1 MQAPSPCP
9 CPPLR
14 THQRRTQAGE
24 PTRAL
29 LVTRGPVDLSDSRQL
44 PAFLATASAARA
56 LGATVA
62 RRSAVRLPTGV
73 GVGLGLGLGLGL
85 RLRLRLA
92 RVRPY
97 KILRLDARIA
107 EPRAPNGMA
116 PAHER
121 ELLHTVDAEP
131 DVAAPFAL
139 VLEAVAG
146 SPTEWMWLHARGDAR
161 ETCRVVARAH
171 QRRVELVALHSAA
184 DDAHVVARRRNQRGN

>member
-14 THQRRTQAGE
+14 THQRRAQACE

-29 LVTRGPVDLSDSRQL
+29 LVARGPVDLSDSRQL

-56 LGATVA
+56 LGAIVA

-73 GVGLGLGLGLGL
+73 GVGVGLGLGL

-92 RVRPY
+92 RVRLY
-97 KILRLDARIA
+97 KLLRFDARIA

-121 ELLHTVDAEP
+121 ELLHTVDAQP
-131 DVAAPFAL
+131 DVAAPFTL

-146 SPTEWMWLHARGDAR
+146 APAERVWLNALCDAR

-171 QRRVELVALHSAA
+171 QRRVELVTLHSAA
-184 DDAHVVARRRNQRGN
+184 DDAHVVARRRNRRGN